1 MLLGSPPDMVH
12 AAPAHGTHIRM
23 QNSAMFALSA
33 AFIIHYFFMNC
44 KAENVGL

>member
-12 AAPAHGTHIRM
+12 AAPAHGAHV
-23 QNSAMFALSA
+23 ALSA